1 MNFYQFFPFYINLI
15 CILCYTVLNSQ
26 RAAMSAKDFQHK
38 MSRTRKMLFQ
48 EIVKTYPYGKGKK

>member
-1 MNFYQFFPFYINLI
+1 MYS
-15 CILCYTVLNSQ
+15 ILYSVLNSQ